1 MKRLRS
7 EDNKFEKQI
16 VKREAKSNN
25 KSKRFNINDVNI
37 KIDAKKIKQKSSKQ
51 KRRQVSKDSREPDQ
65 EKDQD
70 EVKEQFQEK
79 EIASFQIVRNKE
91 SSGKHMIQSD
101 KILES
106 SSARNKGDLKPKY
119 KESQP

>member
-37 KIDAKKIKQKSSKQ
+37 KIDAKKIK
-51 KRRQVSKDSREPDQ
+51 
-65 EKDQD
+65 
-70 EVKEQFQEK
+70 
-79 EIASFQIVRNKE
+79 
-91 SSGKHMIQSD
+91 
-101 KILES
+101 
-106 SSARNKGDLKPKY
+106 
-119 KESQP
+119 